1 MIGASTNSYKC
12 PCHAFST
19 LLTKFQTITLKT
31 QFDRDH
37 IFGETEYR
45 KWFQYLNSS
54 SKIHSIA
61 CWSKIGLY
69 LWERK
74 WPIWNI
80 ASDWQYSCVCGN
92 IHCWE
97 NCQICIF
104 IMSQAGQSGGGLSLS
119 KYFVFSLF
127 IEDFNGSF
135 ERASLHSHTGRPHY
149 IYQQNLETIDLLWS
163 FLIWDFERNSI
174 FHIQK
179 RRKKS
184 HL

>member
-1 MIGASTNSYKC
+1 MI
-12 PCHAFST
+12 
-19 LLTKFQTITLKT
+19 
-31 QFDRDH
+31 
-37 IFGETEYR
+37 
-45 KWFQYLNSS
+45 QYLKLS
-54 SKIHSIA
+54 SKIHRGDIA
-61 CWSKIGLY
+61 CWSKMGLY

-163 FLIWDFERNSI
+163 LLIWDFEEINL
-174 FHIQK
+174 FFTFKKEEK
-179 RRKKS
+179 RATCN
-184 HL
+184 